1 MATIALLGIGLLVF
15 FVSFVCTIIMLV
27 AAFKESAG
35 QGLLCIFVPFYSIY
49 YSIARFQH
57 AKKGLVLGGMYGGAL
72 LGGALLGV
80 SAMRTGQ
87 AVAEAV
93 STQPAGAATTRKAP
107 TSMQDMVTA
116 NAKKE
121 LDEARSE
128 MKTDLM
134 KATMSCAAGQGL
146 IEGSLRQ
153 DGSNAKLKQLQ
164 EEAKQLCKY
173 EIPLAQA
180 QAEAKKVEESAKKKP
195 KPLILEGCMG
205 LGMQLDN
212 LKEAGFDQKPEVV
225 VLAKLSKKQCE

>member
-1 MATIALLGIGLLVF
+1 MATLAFIGIGLLVL
-15 FVSFVCTIIMLV
+15 FVSLVCGIIVLV

-57 AKKGLVLGGMYGGAL
+57 AKKGLVLGGMFGGAVVGGAL
-72 LGGALLGV
+72 LAV

-93 STQPAGAATTRKAP
+93 TSQPAGAATTRKAP
-107 TSMQDMVTA
+107 VPMQDLVTS

-121 LDEARSE
+121 LDQARDE

-164 EEAKQLCKY
+164 DEAKQLCKY

-195 KPLILEGCMG
+195 KPFLLDGCIG

-225 VLAKLSKKQCE
+225 VLAKLSKKQCQ